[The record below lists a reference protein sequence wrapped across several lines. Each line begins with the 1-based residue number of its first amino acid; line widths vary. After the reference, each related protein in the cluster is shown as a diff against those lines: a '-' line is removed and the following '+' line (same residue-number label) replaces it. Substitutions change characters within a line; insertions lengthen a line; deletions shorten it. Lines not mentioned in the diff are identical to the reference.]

1 MKHASIVLAFAV
13 AATAAHAVGPQ
24 RGGPLRRTVCEG
36 VFESGSGM
44 AGSLVGETCSL
55 KADSDAER
63 LVQSVCGQKAVCRV
77 EAMVRGAGPAAIV
90 KVLGV
95 RQVAMA
101 PAETSPYL
109 ERVAGRLD
117 GILAPAGA
125 GCDNPQDTADDRVS
139 VLLDGMNGSAIQ
151 IHGRYCA
158 VTSGSGDK
166 VSDAGFQAVL
176 RGNCAKAG
184 VPDADLRTGRAGEKT
199 EIAVSVPASGPVRID
214 GEPLVRCPIR
224 QAYTPRWWIDGSYTF
239 RGRYPQ

>member
-77 EAMVRGAGPAAIV
+77 EAMVRAADPGAIV

-117 GILAPAGA
+117 GVLAPAGA
-125 GCDNPQDTADDRVS
+125 GCDNPQDTPDDRIS
-139 VLLDGMNGSAIQ
+139 VLLDGLNGAAIQ

-199 EIAVSVPASGPVRID
+199 EIVVSVASSGPVRID
-214 GEPLVRCPIR
+214 GEALVRCPIR
-224 QAYTPRWWIDGSYTF
+224 QTYTPRWWIDGSHTF